1 MYVIAFIIVAS
12 AWNDHHSIFH
22 HIKRNDIMLV
32 SLNFLYLIG
41 IVMFPIGL
49 FFLEF
54 GLELFSVD
62 QEALG
67 ESQVTLGAAIFLGSQ
82 ILVGLALFLIW
93 FHAKGRSHL
102 LANELEPRFVSYMN
116 LRLLSKPAMLIFLLI
131 GVVLSF
137 YAPLPITILMLVVWI
152 ARGLYFRRA
161 KRGLD
166 LSVGSDDTDRI
177 QLFSDAVIG
186 IAVTLA
192 VAQIEFPSLG
202 EDGKN
207 AAEAVNNQGPLLH
220 AFLVG
225 VVIMGIYW
233 LFHYHL
239 FRLVNRHD
247 GQVIFFNCFFLLDM
261 ALMIIPV
268 NSLVNYYKEGAY
280 YLFGFWQI
288 MTSLTLLIMWWH
300 ASHKRRFLAPHISPI
315 QIKRFSTMVIA
326 QPMIFVVLTIITS
339 YAPNLLP
346 SVYIGIYLVLIG
358 CVWLVSQKLLTKK
371 PPTQLQTWQ
380 GTPA

>member
-1 MYVIAFIIVAS
+1 
-12 AWNDHHSIFH
+12 
-22 HIKRNDIMLV
+22 
-32 SLNFLYLIG
+32 
-41 IVMFPIGL
+41 
-49 FFLEF
+49 
-54 GLELFSVD
+54 
-62 QEALG
+62 
-67 ESQVTLGAAIFLGSQ
+67 
-82 ILVGLALFLIW
+82 
-93 FHAKGRSHL
+93 
-102 LANELEPRFVSYMN
+102 MN
-116 LRLLSKPAMLIFLLI
+116 LLLLSKPAMLIFLLI

-137 YAPLPITILMLVVWI
+137 YDPLPITILMLVVWI